1 MSKDRERELLSKLNE
16 GRHNE
21 HVKAVV
27 ELFTLRL
34 DKHKNNLI
42 STGCDIIRGR
52 AQEARDFL
60 RNFE

>member
-1 MSKDRERELLSKLNE
+1 MSKEREQALLSKLRE
-16 GRHNE
+16 GQHNDY
-21 HVKAVV
+21 VKTVV

-34 DKHKNNLI
+34 EKHKTTLV
-42 STGCDIIRGR
+42 SMTCDATRGR